1 MVWRGRT
8 RTVSGLTSRRELT
21 PRHPLSYEPRFS
33 APAVELVRALRHRLH
48 EMTTR
53 LAWVER
59 QDVTGSNGRVCALRR
74 EAAEL
79 RRDIKEAQALIDRLQ
94 QRYLVIWHDTDGR
107 AGGAS

>member
-1 MVWRGRT
+1 
-8 RTVSGLTSRRELT
+8 
-21 PRHPLSYEPRFS
+21 
-33 APAVELVRALRHRLH
+33 VELVRALRHRLH